1 MTEPHSGDPLSE
13 HPNLE
18 DIAAY
23 LNGRLAPEA
32 AAALEEH
39 LLDCPEC
46 RQLVTSARRL
56 LRSQG
61 RPKQLA
67 WGVPLAAAAVVA
79 LVLLTRAPAP
89 APDEAKTLRA
99 APEASIAEALP
110 PIPIVSP
117 ADGGV
122 VTEDSLVFRWR
133 SQPDRPLYRLVV
145 METGGREVW
154 SAETGDTTLA
164 LPIQVSL
171 ERGHTY
177 FWTVDALGADGRT
190 RTTRTKQFSTAP

>member
-1 MTEPHSGDPLSE
+1 MTEPHSGDPVSE
-13 HPNLE
+13 HPNPE

-39 LLDCPEC
+39 LLDCREC
-46 RQLVTSARRL
+46 RQLVTSTRQL

-61 RPKQLA
+61 RPRKLA
-67 WGVPLAAAAVVA
+67 WSLSIAAAAVLA
-79 LVLLTRAPAP
+79 IGLLARAPAP
-89 APDEAKTLRA
+89 APDDAKTLRA
-99 APEASIAEALP
+99 PDALSAEALP
-110 PIPIVSP
+110 RIPIISP
-117 ADGGV
+117 VDGGV
-122 VTEDSLVFRWR
+122 VGEDSLVFRWR
-133 SQPDRPLYRLVV
+133 SQPDRPLYRLVI

-154 SAETGDTTLA
+154 SAETADTTLA